1 MEKTIK
7 IGKKEVRLSNNF
19 SWAIIYR
26 DQFGHDIISS
36 LTPMFAA
43 ALDIVSGT
51 LNEAQDANGD
61 IGVTDLLKVLDGD
74 KLIDAVIHLSGFES
88 VEIVYIMWAMAKAC
102 DDNIPDPKTWIRG
115 FDEFPLDKIVPEVF
129 TLAFKGLVSSKN
141 LKRLK
146 DVTKQI
152 KVIQPESTSTQSSS
166 QDSNED

>member
-7 IGKKEVRLSNNF
+7 VGKKEVRLSNNF

-26 DQFGHDIISS
+26 DQFGHDIVST
-36 LTPMFAA
+36 LTPMLAA

-51 LNEAQDANGD
+51 MSEVTGTDGKVEL
-61 IGVTDLLKVLDGD
+61 TDLFKVLDGD

-88 VEIVYIMWAMAKAC
+88 VEIAYIMWAMAKAC
-102 DDNIPDPKTWIRG
+102 DDDIPDPRTWIRG
-115 FDEFPLDKIVPEVF
+115 FDEFPLDTIVPAVF
-129 TLAFKGLVSSKN
+129 NLAFKGLVSTKN

-146 DVTKQI
+146 DLKKSI
-152 KVIQPESTSTQSSS
+152 KVVQPELISTQSSS